1 MAKKIMV
8 VDDSPDVIFT
18 LKHGLED
25 ERKNYEIIGAESG
38 TKCLKLLE
46 DNQLPDIILLDIMMP
61 EMSGWETYDKL
72 KENPLWME
80 IPIVFLTART
90 DRIAKSAGGFLG
102 DDFIEKPF
110 EIEEVKKRINKVLDS
125 TNY

>member
-1 MAKKIMV
+1 MMVKKIMV

-25 ERKNYEIIGAESG
+25 TEKNYEIIGVESG
-38 TKCLKLLE
+38 NLCLKLLKE
-46 DNQLPDIILLDIMMP
+46 DKLPDLILLDIMMP

-72 KENPLWME
+72 KENPLWKE
-80 IPIVFLTART
+80 IPIFFLTART

-110 EIEEVKKRINKVLDS
+110 EIEDVKRRINKVLEIKL
-125 TNY
+125 

>member
-18 LKHGLED
+18 IKHGLED
-25 ERKNYEIIGAESG
+25 DKENYEIIGAESG
-38 TKCLKLLE
+38 IKCLQLLKE
-46 DNQLPDIILLDIMMP
+46 NQLPDLILLDIMMP

-72 KENPLWME
+72 KENPLWMD

-110 EIEEVKKRINKVLDS
+110 EIEDVKKRINKVLD
-125 TNY
+125 NCDY